1 MGGKIMKT
9 EEIINYIRVHRLSA
23 DECQS
28 IMNALTLQPEVLTG
42 DIVLKRTLDF
52 LVDAT
57 CEEMG
62 IGMKNTGKVQK
73 EAERIFLEY
82 LYYGIDGDTS
92 DLMQMAADQAC
103 EKITEIEDWVP
114 APPFSA
120 TEKEGKR

>member
-1 MGGKIMKT
+1 
-9 EEIINYIRVHRLSA
+9 
-23 DECQS
+23 
-28 IMNALTLQPEVLTG
+28 VLTG